1 MSLFNELKEISDNLE
16 SEQSGINLL
25 QKTVKK
31 TINGIEKNM
40 NTRTLEVFEQKSK
53 KNFFRAYIIIQKIRQ
68 YITGETLGYH
78 LYVRNPKDNQIYLI
92 NIENSDSLEKYII
105 FNKTDISISETA
117 LLKQIDKINEVDYL
131 ELFNYHFQSILN
143 SMVERKASSYTVW
156 QVHRNIAQKYS
167 LWKNGTKNNPGVFN
181 QGHII
186 EALDAI
192 DQKEQ
197 NWKDLFY
204 KNLVLESIS
213 GFKGG
218 DNGMIQVKFGSAR
231 LMEYITIFNA
241 IKRVLKIKELMEAE
255 HIQKA
260 EIRKRIKSL
269 FFQSNASE
277 EIDNIINDFIDK
289 TANKTIQPLEKKFA
303 SK

>member
-31 TINGIEKNM
+31 TINGIEN
-40 NTRTLEVFEQKSK
+40 
-53 KNFFRAYIIIQKIRQ
+53 RAYIIIQKIRQ

-204 KNLVLESIS
+204 KN
-213 GFKGG
+213 
-218 DNGMIQVKFGSAR
+218 
-231 LMEYITIFNA
+231 
-241 IKRVLKIKELMEAE
+241 
-255 HIQKA
+255 
-260 EIRKRIKSL
+260 SL
-269 FFQSNASE
+269 AVGTTALCQG
-277 EIDNIINDFIDK
+277 IVFIC
-289 TANKTIQPLEKKFA
+289 
-303 SK
+303 SSRR